1 MVPWLVNQKRST
13 SSWKLKLTV
22 VKLHRWVGLFIA
34 AFLFLQAVTGV
45 IISFR
50 DDLNG
55 ALYHTADLAGE
66 TTATYEQI
74 LIAAR
79 KHQPDKP
86 VRKIIVPFRPGD
98 AYLVNYQAAP
108 HSLPTLAALSPHD
121 ATVIHSGSL
130 VSFPVEAAFELHYRL
145 LLGKPG
151 QNLSGGL
158 ALLFFCMLCSG
169 LYLWWPKGPIKRGFQ
184 VKLSAA
190 RVRAI
195 FDLHRVVSAGG
206 SILLI
211 MMAITGF
218 LLAVPDVLGSKT
230 STTQTPLSNAG
241 PTTAPPATLDHIIA
255 NTQSHAAGQ
264 TPRKIAFSKDGQL
277 VTLVYSSIGG
287 SANPRATDSVVTD
300 ATTGVILAVSR
311 FEDSGTRQKGLS
323 WALAFHTFDIAG
335 WLARPLSLIAG
346 LLLAAISI
354 TGVWL
359 WLLRRAARK
368 PAIRRRPP
376 TRTQTQ

>member
-1 MVPWLVNQKRST
+1 MTKKRGN
-13 SSWKLKLTV
+13 SSRKLKSTI

-34 AFLFLQAVTGV
+34 AFLILQAITGI

-55 ALYHTADLAGE
+55 ALYHTDIAASD

-74 LIAAR
+74 LAAA
-79 KHQPDKP
+79 KNHQPGTP
-86 VRKIIVPFRPGD
+86 VGKIIVPSRPGD
-98 AYLVNYQAAP
+98 AYLINYRPTP

-151 QNLSGGL
+151 QNLSGAL
-158 ALLFFCMLCSG
+158 AALFFGMLCSG
-169 LYLWWPKGPIKRGFQ
+169 LYLWWPKGPLKRGFQ

-211 MMAITGF
+211 IMAITGF

-241 PTTAPPATLDHIIA
+241 PTTAPPAPLDHIIA
-255 NTQSHAAGQ
+255 NAQRHAAGQ

-323 WALAFHTFDIAG
+323 WALAFHTFDITG

-368 PAIRRRPP
+368 PAIRRRPSA
-376 TRTQTQ
+376 